1 MKKIRLNVR
10 ELAVESFAVAPAQE
24 PAGRGTVAA
33 RESEGET
40 RVGPSCRNCP
50 TEGGWTCLGT
60 CVGDTCGGYCT
71 DYVPSC
77 ATCP

>member
-1 MKKIRLNVR
+1 MKKIRLRVR
-10 ELAVESFAVAPAQE
+10 ELAVESFAVAPALE
-24 PAGRGTVAA
+24 PAAGGTVEG

-40 RVGPSCRNCP
+40 HVGPSCRRCP
-50 TEGGWTCLGT
+50 TEGGATCVT

-77 ATCP
+77 AICP